1 MLINKYP
8 SETTNQMDREMRAPI
23 NITLQVSDKKISLSA
38 IILILASLLFIP
50 LIAPLFHPG
59 PPINSDIGV
68 HYSAIKCIYDSGQ
81 WSVPTAW
88 CTHGQAG
95 LARFQRY
102 GVVHAYLTLLLA
114 LFLPFEIAFKVM
126 MVLGFLILPIVAYFF
141 LRRFGYPLAGAVAY
155 ALLLLEPGG
164 QMWGGYGLH
173 FVITGFINS
182 TATGLSL
189 LTIMCII
196 WMIEKPT
203 QKRIATTS
211 LVTAIYFLT
220 HPGSAMW
227 LPIAGIPILI
237 LYRTELR
244 QNWKALVLYVLIFI
258 GLISFW
264 LLPAV
269 AKSEYFNPPGIGGQ
283 IISENNIA
291 SALIKLGTSQL
302 RFIVLMIISVM
313 ILSFNKRKE
322 MRLISWIPIS
332 VIAVMA
338 LAYFFPNFIYFSYF
352 TLDRVMY
359 ELRTYGVLCVV
370 MLFFGGLKTKA
381 TRRQLIIAAIG
392 AVLIT
397 FFLYKF
403 YMIDLSL
410 SDQIH
415 TGKEVETILV
425 PIYKLMD
432 GAQGRIIAENTYFHA
447 NHALN
452 LTQPWALSA
461 AYSDKEFLGNSD
473 FWYTKDDYSLMYD
486 NHMFGRNV
494 SKISNLEFQQILWKM
509 NVQYVWAYSPW
520 LINRLNGVIPVQFDL
535 LSGLKNG
542 AIYETPWDHSY
553 LAFPNG
559 TLAQTSYTT
568 LQASTKASSEKGGV
582 LFFKVREWPN
592 WKATID
598 GKPLAIKKGA
608 MGLMEVD
615 VPAGKHTIRF
625 DYGLIRVDWIGYLV
639 TLIAAIATGWWVYA
653 NTKIP
658 EKPVPQ

>member
-1 MLINKYP
+1 MKSGSIEERSFLDGNLTLAIWGNRIRLSSLIIVL
-8 SETTNQMDREMRAPI
+8 S
-23 NITLQVSDKKISLSA
+23 SLA
-38 IILILASLLFIP
+38 FVP
-50 LIAPLFHPG
+50 LVGPLFHSG

-68 HYSAIKCIYDSGQ
+68 HYSAIKCIYDSEQ

-88 CTHGQAG
+88 CAHGQAG

-102 GVVHAYLTLLLA
+102 GVVHAYLTLFLA

-126 MVLGFLILPIVAYFF
+126 MVLGFLMLPIAAYFF

-189 LTIMCII
+189 LTIMCVI
-196 WMIEKPT
+196 WMLEKVTP
-203 QKRIATTS
+203 KRIATTS
-211 LVTAIYFLT
+211 MVTAIYFLT
-220 HPGSAMW
+220 HPGSALW
-227 LPIAGIPILI
+227 LPLAGVPISI
-237 LYRTELR
+237 LY
-244 QNWKALVLYVLIFI
+244 WKEIKEHWKILLYYPLIFLGI
-258 GLISFW
+258 ISFW
-264 LLPAV
+264 LIPALS
-269 AKSEYFNPPGIGGQ
+269 KSGYFNPPGIGGQ

-291 SALIKLGTSQL
+291 GALIKLATSQL
-302 RFIVLMIISVM
+302 RFIILMIVSVV

-332 VIAVMA
+332 IIAVMA
-338 LAYFFPNFIYFSYF
+338 LAYFFPDFIYFSYF

-359 ELRTYGVLCVV
+359 ELRTYGILCVV

-381 TRRQLIIAAIG
+381 TKRQLIISAVGAI
-392 AVLIT
+392 LII
-397 FFLYKF
+397 FLLYKF
-403 YMIDLSL
+403 YMIDLRL

-415 TGKEVETILV
+415 TGKEVENILV
-425 PIYKLMD
+425 PIYKIMD
-432 GAQGRIIAENTYFHA
+432 RAQGRIIAENTYFHA

-486 NHMFGRNV
+486 NHLFGINV
-494 SKISNLEFQQILWKM
+494 LKMSNLELQQILWKM

-520 LINRLNGVIPVQFDL
+520 LINRLNGAIPVQFDL

-542 AIYETPWDHSY
+542 AIYETP
-553 LAFPNG
+553 LG
-559 TLAQTSYTT
+559 
-568 LQASTKASSEKGGV
+568 
-582 LFFKVREWPN
+582 
-592 WKATID
+592 
-598 GKPLAIKKGA
+598 PL
-608 MGLMEVD
+608 L
-615 VPAGKHTIRF
+615 
-625 DYGLIRVDWIGYLV
+625 LILPERD
-639 TLIAAIATGWWVYA
+639 AIADQLQHTERFHENIFRERRRPLLQGARVA
-653 NTKIP
+653 QLEGHHRRKITDD
-658 EKPVPQ
+658 K